1 MSIIGYLLRICKKAI
16 KVPVEYK
23 VSIGADCTNLSIIS
37 NIEIKYPQQ
46 KIKSNCKLILKKFN
60 PKSASDLGRFTE
72 LVTLL
77 YIREAYEDAIQVC
90 DLLND
95 ISFHGNY
102 TTWDNVENSRLVKV
116 RILRRNGDEDG
127 VIEVLNTIIPF
138 ENKNIWAQQ
147 IQCLKTY
154 DTNIIEA
161 RKRNSKK
168 DIISW
173 QLIKLEMLIRFMEL
187 PGFPVDKARLD
198 NEIEELSKTLRS
210 NII

>member
-1 MSIIGYLLRICKKAI
+1 
-16 KVPVEYK
+16 
-23 VSIGADCTNLSIIS
+23 
-37 NIEIKYPQQ
+37 
-46 KIKSNCKLILKKFN
+46 LKKFN